1 MQSTQT
7 PTLIPLAFAAN
18 GTKNAIPEA
27 SQIGITNGAASLNDG
42 FPPLTMTP
50 IAAGGTP
57 PSGADM
63 NGILFLATSSIRW
76 LHAGGLYSFNSA
88 FAADTNVGG
97 YPAGAELMS
106 ADLQGSW
113 VSLNDNNT
121 DNPDTGAGTKW
132 VPGRAY
138 GVTAVAGL
146 TNANV
151 TLTPAQAAKNKIT
164 LAGTLTG
171 NIQIIFPTWLRS
183 WEIVNNTTG
192 SFNITCKT
200 ASGTGVI
207 VTQGGVLS
215 RIACDGTNIV
225 QLNEQMNVAP
235 ATTGTN
241 PVQMVQ
247 AQSGSMSYA
256 VATGT
261 ANAHVIALTPALT
274 ARVDG
279 MPIRYK
285 SPGVNTGAVTLNDGL
300 GAVSVVG
307 AAHQALQGGEYAAN
321 GDALV
326 YWNSSIG
333 GGSYILAYCTGGA
346 EQVPAATQSQHAVQ
360 LGQVGHGQCRL
371 SVASATSLVLKPYN
385 GNNVLVNG
393 VPLALPSAGVSVS
406 NSGLSAST
414 LYYVYLAGTTASPS
428 LVLSATGHVTA
439 SSGVEVMSGD
449 ATKTLVG
456 MIVTNSSSQFST
468 NSLLC
473 ANWFNRRKLLGNA
486 LTSSVTTTST
496 SATKLTTALDIS
508 FLCWADDIP
517 QQFICGNIANNTNS
531 IITNVYGYIDGSQ
544 AGLAQNYAG
553 TANFG
558 APYSLSNSLGL
569 SEGMHTSSVYGSVS
583 SSSTGTFS
591 ANHSVITNA

>member
-1 MQSTQT
+1 MDRSIIYSGQVPQT
-7 PTLIPLAFAAN
+7 TDLLTTNKQTMIALAKLCSDLFGTATLISGLGCVPTSPASMSVNINPGQIYQLTTVD
-18 GTKNAIPEA
+18 GTAYSAI
-27 SQIGITNGAASLNDG
+27 
-42 FPPLTMTP
+42 
-50 IAAGGTP
+50 
-57 PSGADM
+57 
-63 NGILFLATSSIRW
+63 
-76 LHAGGLYSFNSA
+76 
-88 FAADTNVGG
+88 AADTTHSILKQGILMDAQSFALTAPGTSG
-97 YPAGAELMS
+97 YSQNYLIQATYL
-106 ADLQGSW
+106 D
-113 VSLNDNNT
+113 NDTNNT
-121 DNPDTGAGTKW
+121 VLPYYNSANPSQAFNGPGGNGTSQPTTRAGQVSMQLVAGTAAATGSQTT
-132 VPGRAY
+132 PA
-138 GVTAVAGL
+138 VTAGYVGLAVITVANGQS
-146 TNANV
+146 T
-151 TLTPAQAAKNKIT
+151 IT
-164 LAGTLTG
+164 AG
-171 NIQIIFPTWLRS
+171 NISVYPGAPILPSSLL
-183 WEIVNNTTG
+183 
-192 SFNITCKT
+192 
-200 ASGTGVI
+200 ASIQNGN
-207 VTQGGVLS
+207 L
-215 RIACDGTNIV
+215 
-225 QLNEQMNVAP
+225 
-235 ATTGTN
+235 
-241 PVQMVQ
+241 
-247 AQSGSMSYA
+247 SYA

-261 ANAHVIALTPALT
+261 ANAHTIALTPALT

-279 MPIRYK
+279 MLIRYK
-285 SPGVNTGAVTLNDGL
+285 APAVNNGAVTLNDGF
-300 GAVSVVG
+300 GTASVVG
-307 AAHQALQGGEYAAN
+307 ANHAALQGNEYITN

-326 YWNSSIG
+326 MWNSSIG
-333 GGSYILAYCTGGA
+333 GGSYILLECTGGA
-346 EQVPAATQSQHAVQ
+346 LQIAPGTQSQHAVQ